1 MSILGWA
8 WLVLAIAT
16 PVIAIAVAG
25 YKHQR
30 EVFDGEEVAA
40 LIAAGFLCG
49 LFAPAAVP
57 LAAIIGTSYLIFRGG
72 ALAARGAETR
82 HQRKLDRLASDAE
95 AIRRTRDM
103 FDVESFTWT
112 ILNDEYREAEAARRE
127 ACQS

>member
-103 FDVESFTWT
+103 FDKDTLTWEVLT
-112 ILNDEYREAEAARRE
+112 EQYNDARATWKQ
-127 ACQS
+127 ACAS